1 MRIIILMA
9 VFATSALLSY
19 AQTNPAPAQAS
30 QTTIRSTSQEVLLDV
45 VVRDKKGHLVKDLS
59 AKDFEVTD
67 DGEPQK
73 LRSFRLVPG
82 SEISPEPAGAAASGS
97 VAPAG
102 GKPASQLDPLR
113 QVRIITLVFDRL

>member
-1 MRIIILMA
+1 MRFILIA
-9 VFATSALLSY
+9 LLGASALLSY
-19 AQTNPAPAQAS
+19 AQPNPPPQQAP

-73 LRSFRLVPG
+73 LRSFRLVTG
-82 SEISPEPAGAAASGS
+82 SEISPEPA
-97 VAPAG
+97 
-102 GKPASQLDPLR
+102 
-113 QVRIITLVFDRL
+113 